1 MALARCRFLLFT
13 ALAMSAATSSARGQS
28 MLDRMKQK
36 AQEKAQAKADQ
47 AADSLTEA
55 ALNNSERAVKC
66 VISNTAC
73 IQKAEEAGQP
83 VTVVN
88 AKGQPVSTPDSAK
101 AIARAGAA
109 SGAPAAGPST
119 QASTPAGPGTEAAD
133 VAVNHDFT
141 PGTRVIW
148 TTDFARDPIGDFPR
162 RLKLV
167 DGNFETAGF
176 RGQHL
181 LRATNSGQVIVPLP
195 EILPRQFTLEFD
207 YTGSS
212 AYDAEVR
219 FSEEDNTGGVTC
231 RADGYGSI
239 NSGSGSGS
247 SGSTVDIGDQ
257 EGRLIHCQVMA
268 DGDYVK
274 LYINGKRAGQ
284 APNAKLG
291 RSNQLH
297 FSIPGNMDVPGYL
310 GNIRV
315 AAGGKNM
322 YEALES
328 EGRFTTHDILFAT
341 GSATLDPRSTAT
353 LTEIGQMLQEHADL
367 KIEIDG
373 HTDNVGNAAANTT
386 LSDQRAASVKQYLV
400 KTFQIDAAR
409 LSSRGYGAS
418 KPIAPNTSPDGR
430 QQNRRVELVKQ

>member
-1 MALARCRFLLFT
+1 M
-13 ALAMSAATSSARGQS
+13 
-28 MLDRMKQK
+28 
-36 AQEKAQAKADQ
+36 
-47 AADSLTEA
+47 
-55 ALNNSERAVKC
+55 
-66 VISNTAC
+66 
-73 IQKAEEAGQP
+73 
-83 VTVVN
+83 
-88 AKGQPVSTPDSAK
+88 
-101 AIARAGAA
+101 
-109 SGAPAAGPST
+109 
-119 QASTPAGPGTEAAD
+119 
-133 VAVNHDFT
+133 
-141 PGTRVIW
+141 
-148 TTDFARDPIGDFPR
+148 
-162 RLKLV
+162 
-167 DGNFETAGF
+167 
-176 RGQHL
+176 
-181 LRATNSGQVIVPLP
+181 
-195 EILPRQFTLEFD
+195 
-207 YTGSS
+207 
-212 AYDAEVR
+212 
-219 FSEEDNTGGVTC
+219 TC

>member
-176 RGQHL
+176 RGSISC
-181 LRATNSGQVIVPLP
+181 APPIAAK
-195 EILPRQFTLEFD
+195 
-207 YTGSS
+207 SS
-212 AYDAEVR
+212 CH
-219 FSEEDNTGGVTC
+219 C
-231 RADGYGSI
+231 RKSFHD
-239 NSGSGSGS
+239 S
-247 SGSTVDIGDQ
+247 S
-257 EGRLIHCQVMA
+257 
-268 DGDYVK
+268 
-274 LYINGKRAGQ
+274 
-284 APNAKLG
+284 
-291 RSNQLH
+291 
-297 FSIPGNMDVPGYL
+297 
-310 GNIRV
+310 
-315 AAGGKNM
+315 
-322 YEALES
+322 
-328 EGRFTTHDILFAT
+328 
-341 GSATLDPRSTAT
+341 
-353 LTEIGQMLQEHADL
+353 
-367 KIEIDG
+367 
-373 HTDNVGNAAANTT
+373 
-386 LSDQRAASVKQYLV
+386 
-400 KTFQIDAAR
+400 R
-409 LSSRGYGAS
+409 LSSTIQAAAPTTRRSGSPKRITLGA
-418 KPIAPNTSPDGR
+418 
-430 QQNRRVELVKQ
+430 